1 MQWRNSLQRW
11 ASSWEYRSTICE
23 NYFNFS
29 HYYQRCTFEW
39 GLFPRDFIILDRI
52 TQHPDFNPWRLA
64 RGCKWVR
71 CAILCNRFMH
81 FRKETYEM
89 IGSLISYGMFY
100 IGPKDCWVRSPLCWN
115 SMYLGRLCFQDH
127 QEKKKTLIFHTRVY
141 CTAEQGREWVW
152 WIRWWGKQWL

>member
-1 MQWRNSLQRW
+1 MYNFFDKISKDHLNVCKWRRKREHFSQKLNLAACNEETHFNVERRH
-11 ASSWEYRSTICE
+11 ESTDPQSVRIILM
-23 NYFNFS
+23 F
-29 HYYQRCTFEW
+29 HIIIRDVPLR

-115 SMYLGRLCFQDH
+115 SRYLGQ
-127 QEKKKTLIFHTRVY
+127 
-141 CTAEQGREWVW
+141 
-152 WIRWWGKQWL
+152 